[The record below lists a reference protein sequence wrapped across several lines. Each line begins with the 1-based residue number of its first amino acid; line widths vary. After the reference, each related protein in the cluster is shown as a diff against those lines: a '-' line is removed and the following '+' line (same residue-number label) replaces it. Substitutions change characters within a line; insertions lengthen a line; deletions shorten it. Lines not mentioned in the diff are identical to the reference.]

1 RGKAGVEK
9 RITSI
14 MIVDDSEVSRTLIAR
29 SLRAEMGNARITACA
44 SASEALG
51 YLTTI
56 KFDLITTAL
65 WLPDMDG
72 LDLSRRI
79 RETTIQRYTPII
91 VVSGDADDR
100 LLREGFAAGV
110 TDYFDKSRGYPEFVG
125 FIKAFTQRNLGLV
138 GRVLYVEDSP
148 TAAEITR
155 RVMETHGLQ
164 VERVSTAEQALSLLE
179 RVGPEAEPE
188 VDIVITD
195 FFLKGKMTGGDL
207 LHAIRAKLRYSQQEL
222 PVLVVTSISNEKKQA
237 EVFHAGANDFV
248 TKPIVAEVLMAR
260 VRSLLLIKQQFTAL
274 RHQAEEMSRLAT
286 TDSLTGSHNRR
297 YLFDHGSRSLEK
309 ESSRPVW
316 VYLIDID
323 HFKKI
328 NDNYGH
334 IAGDRVLVLIAQ
346 TLQQHFLEEPKP
358 PEALE
363 AGRRLGEAAYRHT
376 EADAIVARF
385 GGEEFAILVPRQGE
399 SEALAQAEML
409 RRRIESLNPIG
420 IPITISLGVTST
432 LYHPDV
438 SLTRLLSFADQ
449 ALYAAKEAGRNLTYV
464 YNQHGPMPVAGQA
477 RQVAKRN

>member
-1 RGKAGVEK
+1 VEK
-9 RITSI
+9 RTTSI

-44 SASEALG
+44 TASEALG

-65 WLPDMDG
+65 LLPDMDG

-79 RETTIQRYTPII
+79 RETAIQRYTPII
-91 VVSGDADDR
+91 VVSGNADDR

-110 TDYFDKSRGYPEFVG
+110 TDYFDKSQGYAEFVS

-179 RVGPEAEPE
+179 RNTPEDEPE

-274 RHQAEEMSRLAT
+274 KHQAEEMSRLAT
-286 TDSLTGSHNRR
+286 TDSLTGAHNRR

-309 ESSRPVW
+309 ESSRPLC

-346 TLQQHFLEEPKP
+346 ALRQHFIEGTKS
-358 PEALE
+358 PEAME
-363 AGRRLGEAAYRHT
+363 TGRRLGEVAYRHT
-376 EADAIVARF
+376 EGDPIVARF
-385 GGEEFAILVPRQGE
+385 GGEEFAILVPHCGE
-399 SEALAQAEML
+399 SEALAQAEEL
-409 RRRIESLNPIG
+409 RRRIESLNPIN
-420 IPITISLGVTST
+420 IPLTISVGAAST
-432 LYHPDV
+432 LYHPEV
-438 SLTRLLSFADQ
+438 SLTRLLSHADQ
-449 ALYAAKEAGRNLTYV
+449 ALYAAKKAGRNCTYV
-464 YNQHGPMPVAGQA
+464 CNQQGLVAVNGE
-477 RQVAKRN
+477 AKRATGQN

>member
-1 RGKAGVEK
+1 MEK
-9 RITSI
+9 RTTSI

-29 SLRAEMGNARITACA
+29 SLRSEMGNARITACA
-44 SASEALG
+44 TASEALG

-65 WLPDMDG
+65 LLPDMDG

-79 RETTIQRYTPII
+79 RETAIQRYTPII
-91 VVSGDADDR
+91 VVSGNADDR

-110 TDYFDKSRGYPEFVG
+110 TDYFDKSQGYAEFVS
-125 FIKAFTQRNLGLV
+125 FIKAFSQRNLGLV

-155 RVMETHGLQ
+155 RVMEKHGLQ

-179 RVGPEAEPE
+179 RSGPEDEPE

-222 PVLVVTSISNEKKQA
+222 PVLVVTSISNDKKQA

-260 VRSLLLIKQQFTAL
+260 VRSLLLIKQQFIAL
-274 RHQAEEMSRLAT
+274 KHQAEEMSRLAT
-286 TDSLTGSHNRR
+286 TDSLTGVHNRR

-309 ESSRPVW
+309 DSNRPVW
-316 VYLIDID
+316 VFLIDID

-334 IAGDRVLVLIAQ
+334 IAGDRVLILIAQ
-346 TLQQHFLEEPKP
+346 ALRQHFIDETKS
-358 PEALE
+358 PEAME
-363 AGRRLGEAAYRHT
+363 IGRRLGEAAYRHT
-376 EADAIVARF
+376 EGDPIVARF
-385 GGEEFAILVPRQGE
+385 GGEEFAILIPHCGE
-399 SEALAQAEML
+399 SEALAQANEL
-409 RRRIESLNPIG
+409 RWRIESLNPID
-420 IPITISLGVTST
+420 IPLTISVGVAST
-432 LYHPDV
+432 LYHPEV
-438 SLTRLLSFADQ
+438 SLTRLLSLADQ
-449 ALYAAKEAGRNLTYV
+449 ALYAAKEAGRNRSYV
-464 YNQHGPMPVAGQA
+464 CNQEGLEAVTNQA
-477 RQVAKRN
+477 SRATSQN

>member
-1 RGKAGVEK
+1 VEK
-9 RITSI
+9 RTTTI
-14 MIVDDSEVSRTLIAR
+14 MIVDDSEVARTLIAR

-44 SASEALG
+44 TASEALG

-56 KFDLITTAL
+56 KFDLITIAL
-65 WLPDMDG
+65 LLPDMDG

-79 RETTIQRYTPII
+79 RETAIQRYTPII
-91 VVSGDADDR
+91 VVSGNADDR

-110 TDYFDKSRGYPEFVG
+110 TDYFDKSLGYAEFVS

-148 TAAEITR
+148 TAVEVTR

-179 RVGPEAEPE
+179 RNEPE

-207 LHAIRAKLRYSQQEL
+207 LHAIRAKLHYSQQEL

-274 RHQAEEMSRLAT
+274 KHQAEEMSRLAT
-286 TDSLTGSHNRR
+286 TDSLTGVHNRR

-309 ESSRPVW
+309 ESSRPLW

-323 HFKKI
+323 NFKKI

-334 IAGDRVLVLIAQ
+334 IAGDRVLFLIAQ
-346 TLQQHFLEEPKP
+346 ALRQHFIEEAKS
-358 PEALE
+358 PEAME
-363 AGRRLGEAAYRHT
+363 TGRRLGEVAYRHT
-376 EADAIVARF
+376 EGDPIVARF
-385 GGEEFAILVPRQGE
+385 GGEEFAILVPHCGE
-399 SEALAQAEML
+399 SEALAQAEEL
-409 RRRIESLNPIG
+409 RRRVESLNPIN
-420 IPITISLGVTST
+420 IPLTISVGVAST
-432 LYHPDV
+432 LDRSEV
-438 SLTRLLSFADQ
+438 SLTRLLSHADQ
-449 ALYAAKEAGRNLTYV
+449 ALYAAKEAGRNCTYV
-464 YNQHGPMPVAGQA
+464 CNQQGLVAVSSQA
-477 RQVAKRN
+477 RRATGQN

>member
-1 RGKAGVEK
+1 
-9 RITSI
+9 

-44 SASEALG
+44 TASEALG

-65 WLPDMDG
+65 SLPDMDG

-79 RETTIQRYTPII
+79 RETAIQRYTPII
-91 VVSGDADDR
+91 VVSGNADDR

-110 TDYFDKSRGYPEFVG
+110 TDYFDKSQGYAEFVS

-155 RVMETHGLQ
+155 RVMEKHGLQ

-179 RVGPEAEPE
+179 RNGPEDEPE

-195 FFLKGKMTGGDL
+195 FFLKGEMTGGDL

-222 PVLVVTSISNEKKQA
+222 PVLVVTSMSNEKKQA

-260 VRSLLLIKQQFTAL
+260 VRSLLLIKQQFIAL
-274 RHQAEEMSRLAT
+274 KHQAEEMSRLAT
-286 TDSLTGSHNRR
+286 TDSLTGVHNRR

-334 IAGDRVLVLIAQ
+334 IAGDRVLILIAQ
-346 TLQQHFLEEPKP
+346 ALRQHFIEETKS
-358 PEALE
+358 PEAME
-363 AGRRLGEAAYRHT
+363 IGRRLGETTYRHT
-376 EADAIVARF
+376 EGDPIVARF
-385 GGEEFAILVPRQGE
+385 GGEEFAILVPRCGE
-399 SEALAQAEML
+399 NDALALAEEL
-409 RRRIESLNPIG
+409 RRRIENLNPID
-420 IPITISLGVTST
+420 IPLTISVGAAST
-432 LYHPDV
+432 LYHPEI
-438 SLTRLLSFADQ
+438 SLNRMLSLADQ
-449 ALYAAKEAGRNLTYV
+449 ALYAAKEAGRNRTYV
-464 YNQHGPMPVAGQA
+464 YSPQGLVAVTNQASRATGQ
-477 RQVAKRN
+477 N

>member
-1 RGKAGVEK
+1 MEK
-9 RITSI
+9 RITTI

-44 SASEALG
+44 TASEALG

-65 WLPDMDG
+65 LLPDMDG

-79 RETTIQRYTPII
+79 RETAIQRYTPII
-91 VVSGDADDR
+91 VVSGNADDR

-110 TDYFDKSRGYPEFVG
+110 TDYFDKSLGYAEFVS

-148 TAAEITR
+148 TAVEITR

-164 VERVSTAEQALSLLE
+164 VVRVSTAEQALSLLE
-179 RVGPEAEPE
+179 QNGPEDEPE

-195 FFLKGKMTGGDL
+195 FFLRGKMTGGDL
-207 LHAIRAKLRYSQQEL
+207 LHAIRAKLHYSQQEL
-222 PVLVVTSISNEKKQA
+222 PVLVVTSIGNEKKQA

-274 RHQAEEMSRLAT
+274 KHQAEEMSRLAT
-286 TDSLTGSHNRR
+286 TDSLTGVHNRR

-309 ESSRPVW
+309 ESSRPLW

-346 TLQQHFLEEPKP
+346 ALRQHFIEEPKS
-358 PEALE
+358 PEAME
-363 AGRRLGEAAYRHT
+363 IGRRLGEMAYRHT
-376 EADAIVARF
+376 EGDPIVARF
-385 GGEEFAILVPRQGE
+385 GGEEFAILVPHCGE
-399 SEALAQAEML
+399 SEALAQVEEL
-409 RRRIESLNPIG
+409 RWRIESLNPIN
-420 IPITISLGVTST
+420 IPLTISVGVAST
-432 LYHPDV
+432 LYHPEV
-438 SLTRLLSFADQ
+438 SLTRLLSHADQ
-449 ALYAAKEAGRNLTYV
+449 ALYAAKEAGRNCIYAC
-464 YNQHGPMPVAGQA
+464 NQQGLVAVNSQA
-477 RQVAKRN
+477 RRATSQN